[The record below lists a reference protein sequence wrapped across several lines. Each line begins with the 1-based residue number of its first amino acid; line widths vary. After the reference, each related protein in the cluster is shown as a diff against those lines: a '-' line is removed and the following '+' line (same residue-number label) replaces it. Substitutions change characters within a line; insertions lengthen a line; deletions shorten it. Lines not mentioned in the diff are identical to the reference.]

1 MNHSLSTLK
10 ANWRD
15 LLAFFVVGLGLACIG
30 GVLDYFSNR
39 VLAGGFWQLVLPTVS
54 NYLQGFSKFIG
65 ASVTATVFWMLLWP
79 HVSTD
84 ANASFNTTFRAMDPE
99 KRMVVY
105 LVLILGALIAASNCF
120 S

>member
-1 MNHSLSTLK
+1 MNTLKTLK

-30 GVLDYFSNR
+30 GTLDYFSNR
-39 VLAGGFWQLVLPTVS
+39 VLAGGFWHLFLPTVS

-65 ASVTATVFWMLLWP
+65 ASVTATIFWMFLWP
-79 HVSTD
+79 HVSSD
-84 ANASFNTTFRAMDPE
+84 ANTSFNDTFKLMSAE
-99 KRMVVY
+99 KRLVVY
-105 LVLILGALIAASNCF
+105 LALIIGALLASSNCF